1 MLLRATL
8 AFLLVVLGSAVA
20 SAQTPAPP
28 SIVGAWRF
36 VSEVDTR
43 PDGSVVT
50 IGPADGWNGYIVYTS
65 DGFVAANIMPKGRK
79 WTLKSATL
87 KELRRTF
94 EDASAYA
101 GRYKMDA
108 AAGTVTHLV
117 KTSLDPADE
126 NKSLV
131 RSFRIDGDAM
141 TLSGTFQSPEGPI
154 KFTIRWTRE
163 R

>member
-1 MLLRATL
+1 M
-8 AFLLVVLGSAVA
+8 
-20 SAQTPAPP
+20 
-28 SIVGAWRF
+28 
-36 VSEVDTR
+36 
-43 PDGSVVT
+43 VVT
-50 IGPADGWNGYIVYTS
+50 IGPADGWNGFGSHTS

-101 GRYKMDA
+101 GRYKTTGRDRHA
-108 AAGTVTHLV
+108 
-117 KTSLDPADE
+117 SRQDE
-126 NKSLV
+126 PRPCPTRESLV